1 MQEQAILTKA
11 EMAFIKRLYKPAKPV
26 DQAPK
31 EILVD
36 GDGPLKTLLAAYA
49 NTAQL
54 TIEAHFEG
62 QRLTFTPQLVEDDQH
77 VQHLELGT
85 PQIFDDTNSTRSWR
99 LPLTPAVE
107 LRLSNGKPS
116 GLLVHEISMHGL
128 LVEQRHKRT
137 APKTLNKLLPLP
149 GDKPIAIHAT
159 RVRSTKKG
167 MHAYSLEQ
175 LDHVSKER
183 LQQYIYEKHRELF
196 PQAHQV

>member
-85 PQIFDDTNSTRSWR
+85 PQIFDDTNSDR
-99 LPLTPAVE
+99 LTNNC
-107 LRLSNGKPS
+107 R
-116 GLLVHEISMHGL
+116 
-128 LVEQRHKRT
+128 
-137 APKTLNKLLPLP
+137 
-149 GDKPIAIHAT
+149 
-159 RVRSTKKG
+159 
-167 MHAYSLEQ
+167 
-175 LDHVSKER
+175 
-183 LQQYIYEKHRELF
+183 RE
-196 PQAHQV
+196 